1 MTASKTT
8 SVPAYEWEESTG
20 LLSSLIPQSGGAGK
34 QPLTSATQFN
44 ESKGELKL
52 GPAPLEENLRAE
64 TERALQAEAQ
74 TGPDQDLSPQDL
86 QHTRPSSVP
95 GLVSPTSADL
105 LPHPPTFRMMD
116 VKREVEQVRDA
127 RKLIRLHVDKDASG
141 SPSSLARAL
150 PSICAY
156 TLHDTGDG

>member
-1 MTASKTT
+1 
-8 SVPAYEWEESTG
+8 V
-20 LLSSLIPQSGGAGK
+20 K
-34 QPLTSATQFN
+34 QPLTSAVQYN

-64 TERALQAEAQ
+64 TERALQAQAQ
-74 TGPDQDLSPQDL
+74 AGLDPDLSPQDL
-86 QHTRPSSVP
+86 QLTRPSSVP

-105 LPHPPTFRMMD
+105 PPHPPTFRTMD
-116 VKREVEQVRDA
+116 VKREVELVRDA
-127 RKLIRLHVDKDASG
+127 RKRIKLQPNTPHLDKDANGTPG
-141 SPSSLARAL
+141 SFAQAL